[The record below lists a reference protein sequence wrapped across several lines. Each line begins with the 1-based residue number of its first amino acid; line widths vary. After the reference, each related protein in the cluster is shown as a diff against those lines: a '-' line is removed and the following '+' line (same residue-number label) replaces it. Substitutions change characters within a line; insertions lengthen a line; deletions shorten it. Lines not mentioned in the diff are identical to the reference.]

1 MTVKDF
7 LPGVTKIFQIRQEGC
22 FYRLWTCWARSIH
35 WPMGEDVGPSLQV
48 LLLSVVAEEEDAGE
62 PANSSWEQNRLE
74 FAFRLPVQ
82 VAKVSRST
90 EVRELK
96 ETAQR
101 KAEWPQGRRSG
112 RRPCLPSSLFPA
124 PPPTHTHSRSPDL
137 GPDAPEPHP

>member
-1 MTVKDF
+1 MF
-7 LPGVTKIFQIRQEGC
+7 
-22 FYRLWTCWARSIH
+22 
-35 WPMGEDVGPSLQV
+35 LQV
-48 LLLSVVAEEEDAGE
+48 VDMLGTKRTLAYGGRCGSVLTSSIVSVVAEGGDAGE

-101 KAEWPQGRRSG
+101 KAEWPQGGLGGGPVSPRH
-112 RRPCLPSSLFPA
+112 CFQA
-124 PPPTHTHSRSPDL
+124 PPLAES
-137 GPDAPEPHP
+137 